1 MKITDL
7 QETKNF
13 VFSQPTRQTAL
24 MIFVLICVF
33 FIAYLLF
40 PAVAPIFLSS
50 PYLNGVIIG
59 VFILG
64 VLACFWQVFIL
75 VSSVYWIEGFVSERP
90 GHEIAKPPRILA
102 PLEALLR
109 DKQSR
114 RNINPLSARSILD
127 SVATRLDEVRDI
139 TRYIINLLIF
149 LGLLGT
155 FYGLA
160 TTVPAVVETIKS
172 LAPKEGQ
179 TGLEVFEGLMVGL
192 ESQLGGMGTAFASSL
207 LGLAGSLVVGLL
219 ELFAGHGQNRFYMEL
234 EEWLSSIS
242 KIGQSFYET
251 ENPNAPISSSESVI
265 NSFENKLNHL
275 IELLENNGNQS
286 FNNQIQIN
294 ELTKSI
300 EKLIHNEKEVS
311 NSSSDNGVYNQTDL
325 NTLINNQDNL
335 VNLIRNF
342 VEIEKNSENEFRSRV
357 RNMDVQLAK
366 IFNELKTGRQDNLS
380 ELREDFTILSNAIIR
395 LSNSNNNNKPE

>member
-24 MIFVLICVF
+24 MIFVLLCVF

-102 PLEALLR
+102 ALEALLR

-242 KIGQSFYET
+242 KIGQSFYDT
-251 ENPNAPISSSESVI
+251 ESSNAPISSSELVI

-300 EKLIHNEKEVS
+300 EKLILNEKEVS
-311 NSSSDNGVYNQTDL
+311 NSSSNHGVNNQTDL
-325 NTLINNQDNL
+325 NTLINSQDNL

>member
-1 MKITDL
+1 MKITEL

-24 MIFVLICVF
+24 MIFVLLCVF

-251 ENPNAPISSSESVI
+251 ESPNVPISSSELVI

-300 EKLIHNEKEVS
+300 EKLILNEKKVS
-311 NSSSDNGVYNQTDL
+311 NSSSDHGVYNQTDL

>member
-1 MKITDL
+1 MRDL
-7 QETKNF
+7 QQPKNF
-13 VFSQPTRQTAL
+13 EFSQPTRQTGL
-24 MIFVLICVF
+24 MIFILLCVF

-64 VLACFWQVFIL
+64 ILACFWQVFIL

-90 GHEIAKPPRILA
+90 GHENAKPPRILA
-102 PLEALLR
+102 SLEALLR

-114 RNINPLSARSILD
+114 RDINPLSARSILD

-139 TRYIINLLIF
+139 TRYIVNLLIF

-160 TTVPAVVETIKS
+160 TTVPAVVDTIKS
-172 LAPKEGQ
+172 LAPKEGES
-179 TGLEVFEGLMVGL
+179 GLDVFEGLMVGL

-242 KIGQSFYET
+242 KIRQNSYEVD
-251 ENPNAPISSSESVI
+251 SSQLSGSSAEI
-265 NSFENKLNHL
+265 NKSYIDQRFNYL
-275 IELLENNGNQS
+275 INLLENYGNQS
-286 FNNQIQIN
+286 LKNQTKITELIN
-294 ELTKSI
+294 AI
-300 EKLIHNEKEVS
+300 EKISINPKENVIVSSNNEKYEEIDLS
-311 NSSSDNGVYNQTDL
+311 NM
-325 NTLINNQDNL
+325 IKNQDNL

-342 VEIEKNSENEFRSRV
+342 LEVEKNSENEFRSRV

-366 IFNELKTGRQDNLS
+366 IFNEISTGRQDNLS
-380 ELREDFTILSNAIIR
+380 ELREDISILSNAILR
-395 LSNSNNNNKPE
+395 LANLSGKNNLE

>member
-24 MIFVLICVF
+24 MIFVLLCVF

-251 ENPNAPISSSESVI
+251 ENPNTPISSSELVI

-300 EKLIHNEKEVS
+300 EKLILNEKEAS
-311 NSSSDNGVYNQTDL
+311 NSSSDQGVYNQTDL
-325 NTLINNQDNL
+325 NKLINNQDNL

>member
-24 MIFVLICVF
+24 MIFVLLCVF

-251 ENPNAPISSSESVI
+251 ESPNVPISSSELVI

-300 EKLIHNEKEVS
+300 EKLILNEKEVS
-311 NSSSDNGVYNQTDL
+311 NSSPDHGVYNQKDL

>member
-24 MIFVLICVF
+24 MIFVLLCVF

-251 ENPNAPISSSESVI
+251 ESTNAPISSSELVI

-300 EKLIHNEKEVS
+300 EKLILNEKEVS
-311 NSSSDNGVYNQTDL
+311 KSSSDHGVYNQTDL

>member
-24 MIFVLICVF
+24 MIFVLLCVF

-242 KIGQSFYET
+242 KIGQSFYDT
-251 ENPNAPISSSESVI
+251 ESSNAPISSSELVI

-300 EKLIHNEKEVS
+300 EKLILNEKEVS
-311 NSSSDNGVYNQTDL
+311 NSSSNHGVNNQTDL

>member
-24 MIFVLICVF
+24 MIFVLLCVF

-251 ENPNAPISSSESVI
+251 ENPNSPISSSELVI

-275 IELLENNGNQS
+275 IELLENNGNQL

-300 EKLIHNEKEVS
+300 EKLILNEKEAS
-311 NSSSDNGVYNQTDL
+311 NSLSDQGVYTHTDL

-335 VNLIRNF
+335 LNLIRNF

>member
-24 MIFVLICVF
+24 MIFVLLCVF

-219 ELFAGHGQNRFYMEL
+219 ELFAGHGQNRFFMEL

-251 ENPNAPISSSESVI
+251 ESPNAPISSSELVI

-300 EKLIHNEKEVS
+300 EKLILNEKKVS
-311 NSSSDNGVYNQTDL
+311 NSSSDHGVYNQTDL

>member
-24 MIFVLICVF
+24 MIFVLLCVF

-219 ELFAGHGQNRFYMEL
+219 ELFAGHGQNRFYMDL

-251 ENPNAPISSSESVI
+251 ESPNAPISSSELVI
-265 NSFENKLNHL
+265 NSFENKLIHL

-300 EKLIHNEKEVS
+300 EKLILIEKEVS
-311 NSSSDNGVYNQTDL
+311 NSSSDHGVYNQKDL

>member
-1 MKITDL
+1 MKIRNL

-24 MIFVLICVF
+24 MIFVLLCVF

-251 ENPNAPISSSESVI
+251 ENPNTPISPSELVI

-300 EKLIHNEKEVS
+300 EKLILNEKKVS
-311 NSSSDNGVYNQTDL
+311 NSSSDHGVYNQTDL

>member
-24 MIFVLICVF
+24 MILVLLCVF

-251 ENPNAPISSSESVI
+251 ENPNTPISSSELVI

-300 EKLIHNEKEVS
+300 EKLILNEKEVS
-311 NSSSDNGVYNQTDL
+311 NSSSDHGVYNQKDL

>member
-24 MIFVLICVF
+24 MIFVLLCVF

-251 ENPNAPISSSESVI
+251 ENPNTPISPSELVI

-300 EKLIHNEKEVS
+300 EKLILNEKKVS
-311 NSSSDNGVYNQTDL
+311 NSSSDHGVYNQTDL

>member
-1 MKITDL
+1 MRDL
-7 QETKNF
+7 QQPKNF
-13 VFSQPTRQTAL
+13 EFSQPTRQTGL
-24 MIFVLICVF
+24 MIFILLCVF

-64 VLACFWQVFIL
+64 ILACFWQVFIL

-90 GHEIAKPPRILA
+90 GHENAKPPRILA
-102 PLEALLR
+102 SLEALLR

-114 RNINPLSARSILD
+114 RDINPLSARSILD

-139 TRYIINLLIF
+139 TRYIVNLLIF

-160 TTVPAVVETIKS
+160 TTVPAVVDTIKS
-172 LAPKEGQ
+172 LAPKEGES
-179 TGLEVFEGLMVGL
+179 GLDVFEGLMVGL

-242 KIGQSFYET
+242 KIRQNSYEVD
-251 ENPNAPISSSESVI
+251 SSQLSGSSAEI
-265 NSFENKLNHL
+265 NKSYIDQRFNYL
-275 IELLENNGNQS
+275 INLLENYGNQS
-286 FNNQIQIN
+286 LKNQTKITELIN
-294 ELTKSI
+294 AI
-300 EKLIHNEKEVS
+300 EKISINPKENVIVSSNNEKYEEIDIS
-311 NSSSDNGVYNQTDL
+311 NM
-325 NTLINNQDNL
+325 IKNQDNL

-342 VEIEKNSENEFRSRV
+342 LEVEKNSENEFRSRV

-366 IFNELKTGRQDNLS
+366 IFNEISTGRQDNLS
-380 ELREDFTILSNAIIR
+380 ELREDISILSNAILR
-395 LSNSNNNNKPE
+395 LANLSGKNNLE

>member
-1 MKITDL
+1 MKIRDL

-13 VFSQPTRQTAL
+13 VFSQPTRQTGL
-24 MIFVLICVF
+24 MIFVLFCVF
-33 FIAYLLF
+33 IIAYLLF

-59 VFILG
+59 VFVLG

-139 TRYIINLLIF
+139 TRYIVNLLIF

-179 TGLEVFEGLMVGL
+179 SGLEVFEGLMVGL

-242 KIGQSFYET
+242 KIGQNFYEMET
-251 ENPNAPISSSESVI
+251 SNKSVSNAEISNI
-265 NSFENKLNHL
+265 NFNIKLDNL
-275 IELLENNGNQS
+275 IELLESQGNQFLS
-286 FNNQIQIN
+286 NQYQVN
-294 ELTKSI
+294 ELIKSI
-300 EKLIHNEKEVS
+300 EQLILKEKESS
-311 NSSSDNGVYNQTDL
+311 NFSSNHDNYNGIDL
-325 NTLINNQDNL
+325 GSLIKNQDNL

-342 VEIEKNSENEFRSRV
+342 VEVEKNSENEFRSRV

-366 IFNELKTGRQDNLS
+366 IFNELTTGRQDNLS
-380 ELREDFTILSNAIIR
+380 ELREDFVILSNAILR
-395 LSNSNNNNKPE
+395 LANSNNKNESE

>member
-24 MIFVLICVF
+24 MIFVLLCVF

-242 KIGQSFYET
+242 KIGQSFYDT
-251 ENPNAPISSSESVI
+251 ESSNAPISSPELVI

-300 EKLIHNEKEVS
+300 EKLILNEKKVS
-311 NSSSDNGVYNQTDL
+311 NSSSDHGVYNQTDL

>member
-24 MIFVLICVF
+24 MIFVLLCVF

-286 FNNQIQIN
+286 FNNHIQIN

-300 EKLIHNEKEVS
+300 EKLILNEKEVS

>member
-24 MIFVLICVF
+24 MIFVLLCVF

-251 ENPNAPISSSESVI
+251 ESPNAPISSSELVI

-300 EKLIHNEKEVS
+300 EKLILNEKEVS

>member
-24 MIFVLICVF
+24 MIFVLLCVF

-251 ENPNAPISSSESVI
+251 ENPNTPISSSELVI

-300 EKLIHNEKEVS
+300 EKLILNEKEAS

>member
-24 MIFVLICVF
+24 MIFVLLCVF

-251 ENPNAPISSSESVI
+251 ESPNVPISSSELVI

-300 EKLIHNEKEVS
+300 EKLILNEKEAS
-311 NSSSDNGVYNQTDL
+311 NSSSDQGVYNQTDL

>member
-24 MIFVLICVF
+24 MIFVLLCVF

-251 ENPNAPISSSESVI
+251 ESPNAPISSSELVI

-300 EKLIHNEKEVS
+300 EKLILNEKEVS
-311 NSSSDNGVYNQTDL
+311 KSSSDHGVYNQTDL

>member
-24 MIFVLICVF
+24 MIFVLLCVF

-251 ENPNAPISSSESVI
+251 ENPNTPISSSELFI

-300 EKLIHNEKEVS
+300 EKLILIEKEVS
-311 NSSSDNGVYNQTDL
+311 NSSSDHGVYNQKDL

>member
-24 MIFVLICVF
+24 MIFVLLCVF

-242 KIGQSFYET
+242 KIGQSFYDT
-251 ENPNAPISSSESVI
+251 ESSNAPISSSELVI

-300 EKLIHNEKEVS
+300 EKLILNEKEVS
-311 NSSSDNGVYNQTDL
+311 NSSYDNGVYNQTDL

>member
-1 MKITDL
+1 M
-7 QETKNF
+7 
-13 VFSQPTRQTAL
+13 
-24 MIFVLICVF
+24 
-33 FIAYLLF
+33 
-40 PAVAPIFLSS
+40 
-50 PYLNGVIIG
+50 
-59 VFILG
+59 
-64 VLACFWQVFIL
+64 
-75 VSSVYWIEGFVSERP
+75 
-90 GHEIAKPPRILA
+90 
-102 PLEALLR
+102 
-109 DKQSR
+109 
-114 RNINPLSARSILD
+114 SARSILD

-251 ENPNAPISSSESVI
+251 ESPNAPISSSELVI
-265 NSFENKLNHL
+265 NSVENKLNHL
-275 IELLENNGNQS
+275 IQLLENNGNQS

-300 EKLIHNEKEVS
+300 EKLILNEKEVS

-325 NTLINNQDNL
+325 NTLMNNQDNL

>member
-24 MIFVLICVF
+24 MIFVLLCVF

-242 KIGQSFYET
+242 KIGQSFYDT
-251 ENPNAPISSSESVI
+251 ESSNAPISSSELVI

-300 EKLIHNEKEVS
+300 EKLILNEKKVS
-311 NSSSDNGVYNQTDL
+311 NSSSDHGVYNQTDL

>member
-7 QETKNF
+7 KETKNF

-24 MIFVLICVF
+24 MIFVLLCVF

-242 KIGQSFYET
+242 KIGQSFYDT
-251 ENPNAPISSSESVI
+251 ESSNAPISSSELVI

-300 EKLIHNEKEVS
+300 EKLILNEKEVS
-311 NSSSDNGVYNQTDL
+311 NSSSDHAVYNQTDL

>member
-24 MIFVLICVF
+24 MIFVLLCVF
-33 FIAYLLF
+33 LIAYLLF

-109 DKQSR
+109 DNQSR

-242 KIGQSFYET
+242 KIGQSFYDT
-251 ENPNAPISSSESVI
+251 ESSNAPISSSELVI

-300 EKLIHNEKEVS
+300 EKLILNEKEVS
-311 NSSSDNGVYNQTDL
+311 NSSSDHADYNQTDL
-325 NTLINNQDNL
+325 NSLINNQDNL